1 MRNMKLRTKIACAF
15 SIIMVVLLAAAGV
28 GYHGIAVPAA
38 GFSLRAVLVGA
49 ILFAVVLSLLLGFL
63 LIRDVDSTVESLL
76 TEIKDLT
83 DSVPAGRLYVRG
95 NPESV
100 GLEFRDA
107 IDGFN
112 RAMDEIAG
120 WLAPVGECLET
131 ISRGEVPAKI
141 VRECEGE
148 FLEIRAHLNRC
159 IDELQGLEEC
169 NAVLTRMAVNDHTRK
184 VEGTC
189 SGLFGSISEAA
200 NQVRERLLAMTGSFI
215 EMSTGETKS
224 LTKLESIGRRSDQ
237 DVILPATIKNMRSIN
252 LLIEDVSSLAE
263 AALRGDLTTRVDP
276 TRHEGNFRR
285 IVEEMN
291 HTLDALV
298 GPLKVAASYMDQI
311 GRGEIPPKLTED
323 YKGDF
328 NEIKNSINNC
338 IDGLEGLV
346 ECNTVLK
353 RMAVNDNTRKVEGA
367 YSGLFASVSE
377 AINGVRERLLGIT
390 RVIVSISM
398 GDTSELPVVEKVG
411 KRSDQ
416 DEVVPAILK
425 CMKNINM
432 LIDDMTSL
440 TEATVGGDLARRVE
454 VDRHHGGYCKI
465 VEGVNNTLDA
475 VVGPLK
481 VAADCVDQIG
491 RGEIPPKITED
502 HRGEF
507 NELKNSI
514 NNCID
519 GLDGLVECNAV
530 LKRMAVNDHTRKVE
544 GTYSGLF
551 ASVSQSANEVRETLL
566 RITKMFAN
574 ISMGDFSELEAYEKI
589 GRRSDEDMLLPSA
602 IKCLENLHMLIDD
615 MTMMTEAAVGGN
627 LARRLDL
634 EKHHGGY
641 RAIVEGVNNTLDA
654 VVGPL
659 QVAASYVDQISKGEV
674 PGRITREYRG
684 DFNEIK
690 NNLNMLIDAMAEITD
705 TAEQIAAGN
714 LTVKVIERSDKDSLM
729 QAMSKMVQGLRDIV
743 ENIHS
748 VANQVMTGS
757 KELSSGAEALSQGA
771 TEQSASVEE
780 ISSSMEEMAA
790 NIKQNSDNAQQTEKI
805 AVKAAGDGREG
816 GEAVGQTV
824 SAMKEIAGKISIIE
838 EIARQT
844 NLLALNAAIEAARA
858 GEHGKG
864 FAVVASEVRK
874 LAERSQE
881 AAGEINELAAN
892 SVKVAEAA
900 GNMLARI
907 VPDIQRTSDLVQE
920 INAASNEQS
929 TGANQINKA
938 IQQLDHV
945 IQQNAS
951 AAEEMAS
958 TSQELSGQAEQL
970 MSTISFFTID
980 TTSAPAATAAG
991 NGKGPKVGAQ
1001 DQHKKAKAEK
1011 ERSASAKK
1019 GGIELHF
1026 GGAINGDGE
1035 DVHFE
1040 QF

>member
-1 MRNMKLRTKIACAF
+1 MRNLKLRTKIACAF
-15 SIIMVVLLAAAGV
+15 SIVMVVLLAAAGV
-28 GYHGIAVPAA
+28 GYHGIALHAA
-38 GFSLRAVLVGA
+38 DSSMRAVLVGA
-49 ILFAVVLSLLLGFL
+49 ILFAAFLALLLGFL
-63 LIRDVDSTVESLL
+63 LIRDVDSTLGSLL
-76 TEIKDLT
+76 TEIKDIT
-83 DSVPAGRLYVRG
+83 DSVPAGRLHVRG
-95 NPESV
+95 NPERV
-100 GLEFRDA
+100 VLEFRDA

-112 RAMDEIAG
+112 RAMDEITG

-131 ISRGEVPAKI
+131 MSRGEVPEKI

-148 FLEIRAHLNRC
+148 FLEVGTRLNKC
-159 IDELQGLEEC
+159 IDELKGLEEC
-169 NAVLTRMAVNDHTRK
+169 NAVLGRMAVNDHTRK

-189 SGLFGSISEAA
+189 SGLFGSISEAT

-224 LTKLESIGRRSDQ
+224 LAKLESIGRRSDQ
-237 DVILPATIKNMRSIN
+237 DVILPATIKNMQSIN
-252 LLIEDVSSLAE
+252 LLIEDVSSLTE
-263 AALRGDLTTRVDP
+263 AALRGDLTTRVEA

-298 GPLKVAASYMDQI
+298 GPLKVAAGYMDQI
-311 GRGEIPPKLTED
+311 GRGEVPPKLTED

-346 ECNTVLK
+346 ECNAILK
-353 RMAVNDNTRKVEGA
+353 RMAVNDNTRKVEGI

-377 AINGVRERLLGIT
+377 ATNEVRERLLGIT
-390 RVIVSISM
+390 RILVSVSM
-398 GDTSELPVVEKVG
+398 GDTSELPVAEKVG

-416 DEVVPAILK
+416 DEVVPAIIK

-440 TEATVGGDLARRVE
+440 TEAAVGGDLAKRVE
-454 VDRHHGGYCKI
+454 VDRHHGGYCRI

-491 RGEIPPKITED
+491 RGGIPPKITED
-502 HRGEF
+502 YKGDF
-507 NELKNSI
+507 NKLKDSI

-551 ASVSQSANEVRETLL
+551 ASVSESANEVRETML

-615 MTMMTEAAVGGN
+615 MTLMTEAAVGGN

-634 EKHHGGY
+634 DKHHGGY
-641 RAIVEGVNNTLDA
+641 RTIVEGVNNTLDA

-674 PGRITREYRG
+674 PGKITREYKG

-690 NNLNMLIDAMAEITD
+690 NNLNLLIDAMAEITE

-714 LTVKVIERSDKDSLM
+714 LTVNVVERSDKDSLM

-743 ENIHS
+743 ENIHT

-907 VPDIQRTSDLVQE
+907 VPDIQKTSDLVQE

-929 TGANQINKA
+929 TGAGQINKA

-980 TTSAPAATAAG
+980 AVSAPAAKTAG
-991 NGKGPKVGAQ
+991 NGKGAKVGAQ
-1001 DQHKKAKAEK
+1001 DQRKKVKAEK
-1011 ERSASAKK
+1011 ERPTPAKK

-1026 GGAINGDGE
+1026 GGGINGDGE
-1035 DVHFE
+1035 DAHFE